1 MHPTPLRLL
10 RQSTVAHFHP
20 STLSHLKLLA
30 LPLTRLPT
38 KDHSPSFLLQAKRLQ
53 PIPSDSPSAQSPT
66 SRSSLGEGKKEVGK
80 RQLSYLTR
88 ATLWASGTWEG
99 FGKADE
105 GTWKRRAYV
114 IGARFMDKIE
124 FEEWALKAIDP
135 ALSPKPWAA
144 IKAGSDGVAARRQE
158 DKVSVIYPSSIL
170 KESELKESLRK
181 QLDHREPL
189 HKKAMY
195 KCILFAPLTFPFAI
209 IPVVPNFPLFYVLW
223 RAWSHYRG
231 KLDISISRRDNSA
244 HKKRSPLCFKT
255 AWKASQYLSTLLST
269 SQLSLT
275 PSKELDKIYSSPSP
289 TSPTSSEN
297 QVVLTMSKV
306 PEIVRT
312 FGLSGEEEGELK
324 RAVVQCEL
332 RLKQLNGEGEARQAG
347 KKE

>member
-10 RQSTVAHFHP
+10 RQSPLVRFSP
-20 STLSHLKLLA
+20 SSKTTLKLLA

-38 KDHSPSFLLQAKRLQ
+38 KDHSPCFLLQAKRLQ
-53 PIPSDSPSAQSPT
+53 PIPSDSANAKSPNSPT
-66 SRSSLGEGKKEVGK
+66 PSSGEGHQEVGK
-80 RQLSYLTR
+80 RHLSYLTR

-114 IGARFMDKIE
+114 IGAKFMDKIE

-144 IKAGSDGVAARRQE
+144 IKEGSEGGAARRQE
-158 DKVSVIYPSSIL
+158 DKVSLIYPSSIL
-170 KESELKESLRK
+170 KEAELKESLRK

-195 KCILFAPLTFPFAI
+195 RCILVAPLTFPFAI
-209 IPVVPNFPLFYVLW
+209 VPVVPKLFYVLW
-223 RAWSHYRG
+223 RAWSHYR
-231 KLDISISRRDNSA
+231 
-244 HKKRSPLCFKT
+244 

-275 PSKELDKIYSSPSP
+275 PSKELDKIYSNTNNTSISPS
-289 TSPTSSEN
+289 TEN
-297 QVVLTMSKV
+297 QVVLTMPKV

-324 RAVVQCEL
+324 RAVVQCEM
-332 RLKQLNGEGEARQAG
+332 RVKQLKGEQPGG
-347 KKE
+347 KTE

>member
-223 RAWSHYRG
+223 RAWSHYR
-231 KLDISISRRDNSA
+231 
-244 HKKRSPLCFKT
+244 

>member
-20 STLSHLKLLA
+20 SSLSHLKLLA

-53 PIPSDSPSAQSPT
+53 PIPSESPSAQSPT
-66 SRSSLGEGKKEVGK
+66 SGSSLGEGQKEVGK
-80 RQLSYLTR
+80 RQLSYVTR

-158 DKVSVIYPSSIL
+158 DKVSLIYPSSIL
-170 KESELKESLRK
+170 KEPELKESLRK

-223 RAWSHYRG
+223 RAWSHYR
-231 KLDISISRRDNSA
+231 
-244 HKKRSPLCFKT
+244 

-275 PSKELDKIYSSPSP
+275 PSKELDKIYSS
-289 TSPTSSEN
+289 TSTSTSSTTSSEN

-332 RLKQLNGEGEARQAG
+332 RVKQLNGEGEAKQGG